1 MTFTQILI
9 LIGSIGGAL
18 GVIIKYIIK
27 PINHFNQAMEKLIML
42 DESNKI
48 ILESLLAIM
57 NTLITG
63 NNTDKLKKQ
72 RDQLEKFCIEK

>member
-27 PINHFNQAMEKLIML
+27 PINHFSQAMDKLIML

-63 NNTDKLKKQ
+63 NNTDRLKKQ